1 MSIKD
6 KPLKKCHSDTRI
18 TLDVIH
24 TDIINKHKKNKNMLT
39 NKLNDENKD
48 TIEEQIDD
56 INNNINEY
64 YLDNGFLLNDY
75 YNKKF
80 TNKKEVDENN
90 ILNYFKNNVEVDI
103 EKELINT
110 TKQKQEDKNKQNIIT
125 KYLSNID
132 DKYLNDNL
140 KDVDDNLNIC
150 LNCGNN
156 NLTYKL
162 SESEV
167 FCSICGF
174 TETVLFENDKTS
186 YKDNPK
192 EITYFAYKR
201 INHFNELIAQF
212 QGKESTDIPNDIYT
226 NILKELKKNKNIDM
240 NDLTIK
246 QMREILKKLKYNKYY
261 ENINTIITVI
271 TGNNTCIITR
281 ENEDVLRNMF
291 KEIQLPFMKHCPSS
305 RKNFLSYSYV
315 LYKFCELLE
324 LNELLKVFSLLK
336 SREKLQQQDM
346 IWKNICKE
354 LQWEFIPSI

>member
-1 MSIKD
+1 MNE
-6 KPLKKCHSDTRI
+6 L
-18 TLDVIH
+18 
-24 TDIINKHKKNKNMLT
+24 
-39 NKLNDENKD
+39 
-48 TIEEQIDD
+48 
-56 INNNINEY
+56 NNNINDY

-80 TNKKEVDENN
+80 SIQKETNNTNN
-90 ILNYFKNNVEVDI
+90 ILNYFKD
-103 EKELINT
+103 KDSS
-110 TKQKQEDKNKQNIIT
+110 KQKHEEDSSKQKHEDKNKNNIII

-132 DKYLNDNL
+132 DNYLNDNL
-140 KDVDDNLNIC
+140 KDNDEKINIC
-150 LNCGNN
+150 LNCGDN

-201 INHFNELIAQF
+201 INHFNEWIAQF
-212 QGKESTDIPNDIYT
+212 QGKETTDIPNDVYT
-226 NILKELKKNKNIDM
+226 NILNELKKNKNTDID
-240 NDLTIK
+240 NLTVK

-261 ENINTIITVI
+261 ENINTIISVI
-271 TGNNTCIITR
+271 TGNNSYIISR
-281 ENEDVLRNMF
+281 EYEDILRNMF

-315 LYKFCELLE
+315 LYKFSELLE
-324 LNELLKVFSLLK
+324 LNDLLKHFSLLK
-336 SREKLQQQDM
+336 SREKLQQQDA